1 VSDKEKLCWYPGHT
15 NLVTWTSKN
24 TVQDFKPFDRTLN
37 IKLDIL
43 SKWLLFFAHVQAN
56 ELANKDE
63 TKYE

>member
-1 VSDKEKLCWYPGHT
+1 VCQTRKNYAGILAIPTSLPGPVKI
-15 NLVTWTSKN
+15 L
-24 TVQDFKPFDRTLN
+24 FKPFDRTLN